1 MTEITIAEMAKAAKQ
16 ADDKQTGS
24 TETTA
29 FTNLMAAEWI
39 KMRSLRSMRWG
50 LALTVL
56 GVLWMNIN
64 SALADAADYHSGDSH
79 EPIDGRHEIFTNN
92 GHMVVLLVFGA
103 LGAILVVGEYTTGL
117 IRGTFAAVP
126 DRSAV
131 IAAKL
136 VVATLASTAIGIGVV
151 AISYAGT
158 QAIIAGDYGALSP
171 TTDGV
176 PMLVAASVLLF
187 PLSALIGFGL
197 GTLIR
202 NSASTIVAVV
212 ALLLL
217 LPNVVESRIH
227 RWINDL
233 HNAMP
238 FSAWQRLSDP
248 EGRPATPHNFA
259 DPGIGGS
266 WLVYAVWAVVP
277 VILAFV
283 LVRKRDV

>member
-1 MTEITIAEMAKAAKQ
+1 MTELDKVAAIKTADITK
-16 ADDKQTGS
+16 
-24 TETTA
+24 TTA
-29 FTNLMAAEWI
+29 FMNLMAAEWI

-50 LALTVL
+50 IALTAL
-56 GVLWMNIN
+56 GVLWLNIN
-64 SALADAADYHSGDSH
+64 SALADADNYQPGT
-79 EPIDGRHEIFTNN
+79 PYQPTDGQHEIFTNN
-92 GHMVVLLVFGA
+92 SHMVVLLVFGA

-126 DRSAV
+126 DRRAV
-131 IAAKL
+131 VAAKL
-136 VVATLASTAIGIGVV
+136 VVATLASTAIGIVIIAV
-151 AISYAGT
+151 SFAAT
-158 QAIIAGDYGALSP
+158 QALIAGDYGALSP

-176 PMLVAASVLLF
+176 PMLLAASVLLF
-187 PLSALIGFGL
+187 PLSALIGFGI

-212 ALLLL
+212 TLLLL
-217 LPNVVESRIH
+217 LPNIVESRIH

-238 FSAWQRLSDP
+238 FSAWQRLSIGP
-248 EGRPATPHNFA
+248 KGRPATAYYFG

-283 LVRKRDV
+283 LVQKRDV